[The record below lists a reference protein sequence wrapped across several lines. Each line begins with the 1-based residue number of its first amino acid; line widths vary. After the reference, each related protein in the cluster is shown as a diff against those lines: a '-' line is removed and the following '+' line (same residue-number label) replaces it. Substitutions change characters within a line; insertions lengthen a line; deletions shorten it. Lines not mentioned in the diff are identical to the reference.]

1 MSVKEK
7 IQIIDH
13 LKKQIEDYGPIEGQI
28 LRKINY
34 KLRLEWNYTS
44 NSMEGNTLTVE
55 ETRGVMMNNITVTDK
70 PLKDVLEV
78 KGHDK
83 VISDILKIGKGEL
96 NISESRI
103 REIHKGIMYEDD
115 IVLKDKIGKWKTQE
129 NYITN
134 YKSERYDFVA
144 AADVAEKM
152 HQLINWLNSEKE
164 KIDRKA
170 KDAISPVLVAFK
182 FHLEYLTIHPFYDGN
197 GRTARIL
204 TNLILIA
211 YGFPPI
217 YIKAKEKEAY
227 YRYIADV
234 QAYGGSPDLFYEF
247 MADRL
252 IRSMQLILDAME
264 GKDIEE
270 EEDVLKDLELLKKR
284 VLSEEVVTK
293 SPALVYKHYLEA
305 EKNLIPALKESLN
318 RFNDFFSDAKEV
330 HFVNQINE
338 EYNKTTKSIF
348 NTFTYET
355 SSEPPKKK
363 IFGHDIYEMDI
374 DSIRWQITKYGLK
387 NAIKQTDLTVNIE
400 LLFGIDKYTIA
411 ISKITDVVRSYSES
425 IDENVATG
433 LKHQL
438 TRSFLEQIKNAL
450 KAN

>member
-13 LKKQIEDYGPIEGQI
+13 LKKQIEDYGPIEAQI

-134 YKSERYDFVA
+134 YKSERFDFVA

-152 HQLINWLNSEKE
+152 HQLINWLNNEKE

-234 QAYGGSPDLFYEF
+234 QAYGGSPELFYEF

-252 IRSMQLILDAME
+252 IRSMQLILDAIE

-293 SPALVYKHYLEA
+293 SPALVYRHYLEA
-305 EKNLIPALKESLN
+305 EKNLIPAIKEALN
-318 RFNDFFSDAKEV
+318 RFNDLFTDEKEI

-338 EYNKTTKSIF
+338 EYKKNNK
-348 NTFTYET
+348 
-355 SSEPPKKK
+355 
-363 IFGHDIYEMDI
+363 
-374 DSIRWQITKYGLK
+374 KYFQHVYL
-387 NAIKQTDLTVNIE
+387 
-400 LLFGIDKYTIA
+400 
-411 ISKITDVVRSYSES
+411 
-425 IDENVATG
+425 
-433 LKHQL
+433 
-438 TRSFLEQIKNAL
+438 
-450 KAN
+450 